1 SLLDDLDNNPF
12 ISKLSISDFED
23 SKAIK
28 DLLEWFK
35 NIQDDGFDFSKKSIQ
50 QYVSWANHYLPT
62 LITFADQ
69 LERQNYLK
77 PGSLSTNLCSQIEH
91 LGKQVNGILSEPNFG
106 ITERV
111 VSIESLKGKREQQ
124 IHNAQ
129 ANSVR

>member
-1 SLLDDLDNNPF
+1 PF

-50 QYVSWANHYLPT
+50 QYVSWTNHYLPT
-62 LITFADQ
+62 LIPFTDQ

-77 PGSLSTNLCSQIEH
+77 PGSLSANLCSQIEH
-91 LGKQVNGILSEPNFG
+91 LGKQVNDILSEPGFG

-111 VSIESLKGKREQQ
+111 VTIDSLQG
-124 IHNAQ
+124 
-129 ANSVR
+129 